1 MQHSTVILYGYNIL
15 AECSSDW
22 TYMLQY

>member
-1 MQHSTVILYGYNIL
+1 MQHSTVILYGDNIL

-22 TYMLQY
+22 TSLLQY